1 MPLGRGIVEVFEAI
15 PERIEVSGHGPTWR
29 VTGGSFESALAFAEE
44 AFGDTVVVAREDRSR
59 WWPRVTLTV
68 TRDPALAAE
77 APPVETF
84 ADAPAPDVTPGR
96 HVDTE
101 IDTQIDTEIDTEP
114 DAQPDVSD
122 EVDPDETDPDDSATG
137 TPEPGSY
144 ESTLDEIFARQEARR
159 AARRRIPEQRSGD

>member
-84 ADAPAPDVTPGR
+84 ADAPAPDVTP
-96 HVDTE
+96 DPQ
-101 IDTQIDTEIDTEP
+101 IDTQPDTQPDAQP

-122 EVDPDETDPDDSATG
+122 EVDPDETDPDDSGTG